1 MEPGNPNFKLF
12 KVQMESQ
19 PTNDI
24 INIEDSPIKHIKS
37 PILMVETSANSRKR
51 LASDPT
57 ESNRPSKIANLST
70 KSEPNCSS
78 SVKANEEPE
87 IRSPDKGSK
96 ENEQCS
102 IFYDDNEFSFSQCNV
117 TIVDEDENSNDLF
130 SEDIQDVK
138 NIELLE
144 YSQTLN
150 RVSEVDDV
158 IFEISSDE
166 EEEDNIWLERLS
178 QGSRHSPP
186 PLQQDD
192 EWWPKLSQSFLDEIE
207 SEEKEVNVTKESKKD
222 NRSDRHKS
230 KYTKPIIIDAPAMAK
245 PAKGKTPEKSRSRSR
260 TKSDHRSTRSR
271 SKKSPERSK
280 SRTEVQRKSTRT
292 PSKHR
297 GSSDRKTVSLKS

>member
-12 KVQMESQ
+12 KVLIEAQ

-24 INIEDSPIKHIKS
+24 INIDDSPIKHMKS
-37 PILMVETSANSRKR
+37 PILMVENSANSRKR
-51 LASDPT
+51 LASDPA
-57 ESNRPSKIANLST
+57 ESNIPPKIANLST
-70 KSEPNCSS
+70 KSDPNS
-78 SVKANEEPE
+78 SVKANQEPE

-138 NIELLE
+138 NVELLE

-150 RVSEVDDV
+150 PVSDVDDV

-207 SEEKEVNVTKESKKD
+207 SEEKVVNATKESKKD
-222 NRSDRHKS
+222 NRSERHKS
-230 KYTKPIIIDAPAMAK
+230 KYSKPPIIDAPSMVK
-245 PAKGKTPEKSRSRSR
+245 PAKVKTPETSRSRSR
-260 TKSDHRSTRSR
+260 TKSEHRSTRSR

-280 SRTEVQRKSTRT
+280 SSTEVQRKSTRT